1 MRKQGWRGAARRAL
15 ISRNFSAWRACYLC
29 PPNGERERKP
39 NVTIISDPL
48 FYLLAVPAVVAL
60 GMSKGGFA
68 GVGQMATPMLALV
81 IPPLEAAAIMLPIM
95 IIQDASAVWVYRKD
109 WNGRIL
115 SIVIPG
121 GIAGV
126 AAGGLLAAHISEA
139 AVRVFIG
146 CTTIAFVLYSWIGP
160 QRIARAAHQ
169 ASVAAGLFWGGL
181 SGFTSTIAQ
190 AGGPPYQMYVLSL
203 KLPKMTFVG
212 TSAIFFATMNWLKVV
227 PYFALGQF
235 STKGLGTS
243 LALLPLAI
251 ATNQLGFYL
260 VRRVSQEPFYR
271 ITLIV
276 MFLISLELVREGLTK
291 ILAG

>member
-1 MRKQGWRGAARRAL
+1 MTV
-15 ISRNFSAWRACYLC
+15 ITN
-29 PPNGERERKP
+29 
-39 NVTIISDPL
+39 PL
-48 FYLLAVPAVVAL
+48 FYALAVPAVVAL
-60 GMSKGGFA
+60 GLSKGGFA

-81 IPPLEAAAIMLPIM
+81 MPPLEAAAIMLPIM
-95 IIQDASAVWVYRKD
+95 IIQDGSAVWVYRKD

-260 VRRVSQEPFYR
+260 VRRVSQELFYR